1 MLLAIYASDR
11 NARLLRN
18 RIRKRRQGRK
28 RDMPTELM
36 KDFIDKVCS
45 ITLLNELSGSI
56 TGRIATVEGNWIKV
70 EEKNRVRLI
79 NGDMIRDIAI
89 LPEKYQK

>member
-1 MLLAIYASDR
+1 
-11 NARLLRN
+11 
-18 RIRKRRQGRK
+18 
-28 RDMPTELM
+28 M

-45 ITLLNELSGSI
+45 ITLLNELSGI
-56 TGRIATVEGNWIKV
+56 TGRIAAVEGNWIKV

>member
-1 MLLAIYASDR
+1 
-11 NARLLRN
+11 
-18 RIRKRRQGRK
+18 
-28 RDMPTELM
+28 MPTELM

-56 TGRIATVEGNWIKV
+56 TGRIAAVEGNWIKV

>member
-1 MLLAIYASDR
+1 MLLVIYASDR

-56 TGRIATVEGNWIKV
+56 TGRIAAVEGNWIKV

>member
-1 MLLAIYASDR
+1 MLLVIYASNR

-18 RIRKRRQGRK
+18 RIQKRRQGRK

-56 TGRIATVEGNWIKV
+56 TGRIAAVEGNWIKV

>member
-1 MLLAIYASDR
+1 MLLVIYASNR

-56 TGRIATVEGNWIKV
+56 TGRIAAVEGNWIKV

>member
-1 MLLAIYASDR
+1 
-11 NARLLRN
+11 
-18 RIRKRRQGRK
+18 
-28 RDMPTELM
+28 MPIELM

-45 ITLLNELSGSI
+45 ITLLNELSGI
-56 TGRIATVEGNWIKV
+56 TGRIAAVEGNWIKV

>member
-1 MLLAIYASDR
+1 
-11 NARLLRN
+11 
-18 RIRKRRQGRK
+18 
-28 RDMPTELM
+28 MPTELM

-56 TGRIATVEGNWIKV
+56 TGRIAAGEGHWIKV

>member
-1 MLLAIYASDR
+1 
-11 NARLLRN
+11 
-18 RIRKRRQGRK
+18 
-28 RDMPTELM
+28 MPTELM

-45 ITLLNELSGSI
+45 ITLLNELSGS
-56 TGRIATVEGNWIKV
+56 TGRIAAVEGNWIKV

>member
-1 MLLAIYASDR
+1 
-11 NARLLRN
+11 
-18 RIRKRRQGRK
+18 
-28 RDMPTELM
+28 MPTELM

-45 ITLLNELSGSI
+45 ITLLNELSGI
-56 TGRIATVEGNWIKV
+56 TGRIAAVEGNWIKV

-79 NGDMIRDIAI
+79 NGDMIRDITI